1 MSTAKMDMSKAPDYT
16 NEDSFNKML
25 AIARGEASPEVPV
38 EAEALEIEMSEEP
51 EAISNSFQPDDNDI
65 EVAEEVPEIKPEYQ
79 IPKSRLDEES
89 KRRYEAEEQVRFLM
103 EQNQKLMAMNQKQP
117 EPEINPYDDV
127 LDETTFNYVRKLE
140 NEMKQFKQEYSHA
153 QDQAKLSHA
162 VEQSARNFKA
172 VNPDYDDKIS
182 NYMKHKS
189 DEALMMFADPR
200 EANNY
205 VNSQLEA
212 LSRNAFSQG
221 RDSAEIIYNLASK
234 INGPVTAKRAATP
247 TARGPI
253 PNLDAISNNQKKSAT
268 APTNNSAG
276 LSDGIPT
283 KFLSEDM
290 KAIFTDE
297 KKFKELHS
305 RIAAQQMAN
314 PR

>member
-25 AIARGEASPEVPV
+25 AIARGEAQAEVPV
-38 EAEALEIEMSEEP
+38 EAIETESEVMEEP
-51 EAISNSFQPDDNDI
+51 EAISNSFLPEDDLSV
-65 EVAEEVPEIKPEYQ
+65 EEEVPEIKPEYQ
-79 IPKSRLDEES
+79 IPKSRLDEEA

-153 QDQAKLSHA
+153 QDQAKLSYA

-200 EANNY
+200 EATNY

-221 RDSAEIIYNLASK
+221 RDPAEIIYNLASK
-234 INGPVTAKRAATP
+234 INGPVSAKRAVP
-247 TARGPI
+247 TAKGPI

-268 APTNNSAG
+268 APTNNSAN
-276 LSDGIPT
+276 LSDGVPT

-297 KKFKELHS
+297 KKFKELHN